1 MNSLLKRTTGDDAG
15 PKLDINR
22 YKGEGKLKEIQNSW
36 EATERAGGRLPRV
49 ASCLHLPKR
58 MGPNRHPFGRPTS
71 RSDRTESTVL
81 LAALWPNELGPA
93 YLYHIGAGK
102 PQSAPVAAF
111 LALLAACTCLSERM
125 GPNRHPFGRPTSRS
139 DRTEST
145 VLLWLP
151 SGLMSWAQPICIT

>member
-22 YKGEGKLKEIQNSW
+22 YKGEGKLEEIQNSW

-81 LAALWPNELGPA
+81 LAALWPNELVPA

-111 LALLAACTCLSERM
+111 LAAPVRNHLFGSRDA
-125 GPNRHPFGRPTSRS
+125 NRVNPELRRAV
-139 DRTEST
+139 RQ
-145 VLLWLP
+145 L
-151 SGLMSWAQPICIT
+151 QPRAVSLT

>member
-81 LAALWPNELGPA
+81 LAALWPNELVPA
-93 YLYHIGAGK
+93 YSYHIGAGK

-111 LALLAACTCLSERM
+111 LALLAACTCPSEWAPIGTRSE
-125 GPNRHPFGRPTSRS
+125 GRLLGRTGLKARS
-139 DRTEST
+139 C
-145 VLLWLP
+145 WLP
-151 SGLMSWAQPICIT
+151 SGLMSWAQPIRIT